1 MIQAEQ
7 IGEGVHINIGG
18 EKDEVKNELIT
29 IFIKSMEL
37 FTEEEIFQMLA
48 AAEGLIDADDVMS
61 VPDGSDNAVN

>member
-1 MIQAEQ
+1 MIKAEQ
-7 IGEGVHINIGG
+7 IGEGVRIYIGG

-29 IFIKSMEL
+29 ILIKSLEL

-61 VPDGSDNAVN
+61 VPDEQDNAVN